1 MIEKFKELVLSL
13 DEKETNN
20 IITLLALLLESWEDD
35 KINLYTEIQNF
46 ELTTIYKVLNLFN
59 EQTENI
65 KSFII
70 KNILYN
76 LYNEC

>member
-35 KINLYTEIQNF
+35 KINLYTEIQDF

-59 EQTENI
+59 EKTEDA
-65 KSFII
+65 S
-70 KNILYN
+70 
-76 LYNEC
+76 

>member
-20 IITLLALLLESWEDD
+20 IITLLTLLLESWEDD
-35 KINLYTEIQNF
+35 KINLYTEIQDF

-59 EQTENI
+59 EQTEEA
-65 KSFII
+65 S
-70 KNILYN
+70 
-76 LYNEC
+76 

>member
-20 IITLLALLLESWEDD
+20 IITLLTLLLDSWEDD
-35 KINLYTEIQNF
+35 KINLYTEIQDF

-59 EQTENI
+59 EQIEDA
-65 KSFII
+65 S
-70 KNILYN
+70 
-76 LYNEC
+76 

>member
-20 IITLLALLLESWEDD
+20 IITLLTLLLESWEDD

-59 EQTENI
+59 EQIEDA
-65 KSFII
+65 S
-70 KNILYN
+70 
-76 LYNEC
+76 